1 MAAQQAPRTK
11 GQIALLVGGILL
23 LLVALVV
30 AGAGGTAIWAS
41 TDKDSDGYH
50 SSGLHRFHS
59 PTHAITT
66 KDIDLATSVPE
77 WLLGKIRIEARP
89 AREAPVFVGIG
100 HKDDVDRYLAG
111 VGHDVVTDV
120 SFDPFRV
127 DYDRRPGTVA
137 ANGLEENPEPPASQT
152 FWVASA
158 HGPGTQVLTW
168 EVDSGTWS
176 VVLMNADGS
185 PGVDARVKAG
195 AEIPY
200 ALWIGLGVLV
210 LGILIAAGATL
221 MIVKG
226 WRRRPLP
233 PVAPPPPPPPEPAG
247 V

>member
-1 MAAQQAPRTK
+1 MVVPHVQAMAAQQAPRTK

-50 SSGLHRFHS
+50 STGLHLLHS
-59 PTHAITT
+59 PTQAIAT
-66 KDIDLATSVPE
+66 KNIDLATSVPE
-77 WLLGKIRIEARP
+77 WLFGKIRIEARP
-89 AREAPVFVGIG
+89 SGEAPVFVGIG
-100 HKDDVDRYLAG
+100 HKDDVERYLAG
-111 VGHDVVTDV
+111 VQHDVLTDV
-120 SFDPFRV
+120 DFDPFRAH
-127 DYDRRPGTVA
+127 YDREPGTRTPA
-137 ANGLEENPEPPASQT
+137 PPAAQR

-158 HGPGTQVLTW
+158 HGSGVQVLTW
-168 EVDSGTWS
+168 EVDSGSWS

-185 PGVDARVKAG
+185 PGVDTRVKVG

-200 ALWIGLGVLV
+200 ALWIGLGVLAI
-210 LGILIAAGATL
+210 GILLAAGATL

-233 PVAPPPPPPPEPAG
+233 PVAPPPPPPEPAS